1 MGTREVSL
9 WPERFPLEDLKR
21 RERLNPREFASLY
34 QQSPYVLGGNL
45 IKTQWWQRYPIDVN
59 PNTFPIIIIA
69 VDTAFKKTE
78 TSDYSVAVV
87 AGIDNIGDI
96 YILDVQ
102 RGKWEYPD
110 LKRRLVALNNRW
122 RGHGLRAFYVEDKA
136 SGQSIIQD
144 LKRESGL
151 AIVPYKVVFD
161 KVARVNSILPLI
173 EGGRVHLPDEAPW
186 LDAFV
191 EECVTFPGSTHD
203 DQVDALAMALD
214 VLARTGITHQW
225 ESLDQVTGSPLT
237 TGHLQGQVPLGACQH
252 QPLLQRIRSNLMARK
267 PSLSVK
273 TRREASRLQGRWPHR
288 QGPRQVQPRNR
299 QRPQGSPA
307 RRRPP
312 QEVLLRPL
320 QGLDRRTRQG
330 RPQALE
336 VLMAPVFFIL
346 TLFVLI
352 DGNPQVEAYTT
363 PHPGGV
369 PHARTHRRQP
379 AQGQPESRLLPLRLR
394 LDRPAG
400 QARLTGTTDHPN
412 QHHKTSMSQQRP
424 YTPDDYLIVDLSDHM
439 DALSQYGDISSLL
452 TDEQEKRIVQYAKSL
467 LDMSHSRISKR
478 YDYWR
483 EADRAHDVYVP
494 PDTTQFREKA
504 VIPDTRAIADTV
516 LTYLMSALAG
526 RNPMFQLEG
535 LNRKS
540 RKPALILERVL
551 HQHLRRTGGE
561 AQIAQQLLDSV
572 RYGFAPTKVIWDAK
586 SNQNKIVN
594 FDPRRTFPDPRVNWG
609 DWENMQFIGFVSYLS
624 FNALLNSGLYP
635 RLREDPSLRK
645 MADHPRVSWEAH
657 RFAQEEGKGLSIDPT
672 ETMKGDTHAF
682 KLGNARVVDEIWLR
696 LSGYEIGVPQV
707 EQIYLLVTIM
717 DEETVIRFQANP
729 YGQIFPV
736 AIGGLYHDAHKT
748 HGQSPVRHPDADAR
762 HRHLPAPLQGGQRQR
777 RPQQPDLR
785 RPDPGQRP
793 RPDQP
798 QSLGRRAHPA
808 RHQAR
813 RRRLHRPGPR
823 RHARPHLRHPGHVRT
838 EAARLR
844 RL

>member
-1 MGTREVSL
+1 
-9 WPERFPLEDLKR
+9 
-21 RERLNPREFASLY
+21 
-34 QQSPYVLGGNL
+34 
-45 IKTQWWQRYPIDVN
+45 
-59 PNTFPIIIIA
+59 
-69 VDTAFKKTE
+69 
-78 TSDYSVAVV
+78 
-87 AGIDNIGDI
+87 
-96 YILDVQ
+96 
-102 RGKWEYPD
+102 
-110 LKRRLVALNNRW
+110 
-122 RGHGLRAFYVEDKA
+122 
-136 SGQSIIQD
+136 
-144 LKRESGL
+144 
-151 AIVPYKVVFD
+151 
-161 KVARVNSILPLI
+161 
-173 EGGRVHLPDEAPW
+173 
-186 LDAFV
+186 
-191 EECVTFPGSTHD
+191 
-203 DQVDALAMALD
+203 
-214 VLARTGITHQW
+214 
-225 ESLDQVTGSPLT
+225 
-237 TGHLQGQVPLGACQH
+237 
-252 QPLLQRIRSNLMARK
+252 
-267 PSLSVK
+267 
-273 TRREASRLQGRWPHR
+273 
-288 QGPRQVQPRNR
+288 
-299 QRPQGSPA
+299 
-307 RRRPP
+307 
-312 QEVLLRPL
+312 
-320 QGLDRRTRQG
+320 
-330 RPQALE
+330 
-336 VLMAPVFFIL
+336 
-346 TLFVLI
+346 
-352 DGNPQVEAYTT
+352 
-363 PHPGGV
+363 
-369 PHARTHRRQP
+369 
-379 AQGQPESRLLPLRLR
+379 
-394 LDRPAG
+394 
-400 QARLTGTTDHPN
+400 
-412 QHHKTSMSQQRP
+412 MSQQRP

-467 LDMSHSRISKR
+467 LDMSHSRISRR

-635 RLREDPSLRK
+635 RLRQDPSLRK

-748 HGQSPVRHPDADAR
+748 HGQSLYDILMPMHDIATFLLRSRVDNVSAALNNLIFVDPTQVSVPDLINRNPWGVVRTLPGTKPGDGVFIAQVPDVTRGHISDIQAMSELKQRVSAASDAQQGMPTSDGIR
-762 HRHLPAPLQGGQRQR
+762 TATEIQRLTQLGSQRLGVLARIMSATTIRPMINMMVQNIQDSLAYDGSIKMDEHSIPAPLQDMMEDGYLDFDIQALQGDIDYLIIDGTLPVEPTRNAETWMNILQVMGQTGLQMEFDMSAIAQEAIRAMGVTDLDR
-777 RPQQPDLR
+777 FKHNAEAGMAPNQQLALLEKMR
-785 RPDPGQRP
+785 G
-793 RPDQP
+793 
-798 QSLGRRAHPA
+798 SST
-808 RHQAR
+808 
-813 RRRLHRPGPR
+813 
-823 RHARPHLRHPGHVRT
+823 RPHDQVMRDVERGNLVPLRATG
-838 EAARLR
+838 
-844 RL
+844 